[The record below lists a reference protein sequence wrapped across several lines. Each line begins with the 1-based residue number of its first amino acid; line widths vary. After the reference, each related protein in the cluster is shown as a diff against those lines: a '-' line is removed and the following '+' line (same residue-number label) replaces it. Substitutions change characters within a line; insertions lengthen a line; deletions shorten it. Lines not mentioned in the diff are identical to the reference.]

1 MRISN
6 ETVLRKAW
14 LESWNVETLAFPLS
28 TRPVIPIAEGQQTGL
43 ALFILDKP
51 ILADILLC
59 LPDIVF
65 SFFSIK
71 IFSEKISFGQLI
83 ISHLHSTL
91 FKVIQSLHSPFSH
104 LQSTLFALCS
114 FAEVASL

>member
-14 LESWNVETLAFPLS
+14 LESWNVKTLAFPLS

-43 ALFILDKP
+43 TLFILDKP
-51 ILADILLC
+51 ILANILC

-83 ISHLHSTL
+83 ISYLHSTL
-91 FKVIQSLHSPFSH
+91 FKVIQSLYSPFSH
-104 LQSTLFALCS
+104 LQSTLFALCG